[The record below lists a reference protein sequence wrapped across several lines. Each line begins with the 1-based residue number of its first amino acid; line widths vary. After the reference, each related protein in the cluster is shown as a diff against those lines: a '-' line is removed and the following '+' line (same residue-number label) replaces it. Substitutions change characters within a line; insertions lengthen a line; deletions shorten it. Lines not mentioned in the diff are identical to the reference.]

1 MSGQPSETSVQL
13 PLDLPITPRLGRDDF
28 LAAPANLSALTMIE
42 EWPNWPNRMISINGP
57 PGSGKSHLLA
67 IWAAQSQAQIYTGAA
82 LPSLEEL
89 VRRNLSAIGIDDVDQ
104 LKDETALFH
113 LLNFATEHQVFV
125 VMTARRLLRRDE
137 VTLPDL
143 LSRLR
148 LALSLEINAPDEALV
163 RAVLEKLFKDRQ
175 LIVDAPA
182 LDYAALRLDRS
193 LEAVRAF
200 VAAIDRA
207 ALAQGRPITRA
218 LAAEIMA
225 NWLPNTDW
233 GED

>member
-1 MSGQPSETSVQL
+1 MSGDVPETTAQI
-13 PLDLPITPRLGRDDF
+13 PFDLPISSRLGRDDF
-28 LAAPANLSALTMIE
+28 LSAPANQAALMMIE
-42 EWPNWPNRMISINGP
+42 EWPNWPNRTLGIYGP

-67 IWAAQSQAQIYTGAA
+67 IWAQRSQAQIFPSSA

-89 VRRNLSAIGIDDVDQ
+89 LQRNPSAIGIDDIDQ
-104 LKDETALFH
+104 LGDETALFH
-113 LLNFATEHQVFV
+113 LLNFANEHQAFV
-125 VMTARRLLRRDE
+125 VMTARRLLRSDE

-148 LALSLEINAPDEALV
+148 LALSLEIDAPDEALV

-182 LDYAALRLDRS
+182 LDYATLRLDRS

-207 ALAQGRPITRA
+207 ALAQGRPVTRA
-218 LAAEIMA
+218 LAAEILA
-225 NWLPNTDW
+225 NWPPNADW
-233 GED
+233 AED

>member
-1 MSGQPSETSVQL
+1 MSGQPSETSAQL
-13 PLDLPITPRLGRDDF
+13 PLDLPITPRFGRDDF
-28 LAAPANLSALTMIE
+28 LPAPANLAALTMIE
-42 EWPNWPNRMISINGP
+42 EWPNWPNRIISLYGP

-67 IWAAQSQAQIYTGAA
+67 IWAAQAHAEIYTGDA
-82 LPSLEEL
+82 LPSLGEL
-89 VRRNLSAIGIDDVDQ
+89 LQRELSAIGIDNVDQ

-113 LLNFATEHQVFV
+113 LLNFANEHRLFV
-125 VMTARRLLRRDE
+125 LMTARRLLRRDE
-137 VTLPDL
+137 VILPDL

-148 LALSLEINAPDEALV
+148 LALSLEIGAPDESLV
-163 RAVLEKLFKDRQ
+163 RAVLEKLFRDRQ

-193 LEAVRAF
+193 LESVRAF
-200 VAAIDRA
+200 VAAVDHA

-225 NWLPNTDW
+225 NWLPNAD
-233 GED
+233 